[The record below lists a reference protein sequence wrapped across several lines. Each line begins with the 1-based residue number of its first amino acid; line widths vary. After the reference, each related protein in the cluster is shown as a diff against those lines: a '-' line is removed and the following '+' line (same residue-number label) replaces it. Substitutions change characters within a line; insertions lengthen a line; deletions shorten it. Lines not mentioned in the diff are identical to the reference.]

1 MLSIKKLLGRKPH
14 DSKLQ
19 DNDNGELQQ
28 DTTRLNRRHS
38 SAGSNTSTEDP
49 EELVTIQ
56 STTRSSGR
64 FSVLSF
70 RSPFKGRNSTST
82 CKSCQ
87 NSACTCPAEVTTA
100 NKQIDHRS
108 SVQQQKNRT
117 SSNTFPRLTSQ
128 SATDGAF
135 PDENGNNSGD
145 EAGVSST
152 TKMNGTPN
160 HGFMASVSDEEEF
173 VSSSRDYSP
182 KLSETD
188 KKIRN
193 TKQNS
198 SSSPVAGVDCGSS
211 KVGTANYRSSVQ
223 GVPDSTA
230 KPLSTATL
238 PAGLQL
244 GSSFSGGVSRTS
256 AGVCNQSNG
265 FPGQFYDF
273 SGPSSCVSTS
283 SSGLSSTSVG
293 LQHTNPQYTSRKI
306 DETTRLEIT
315 QDSSTGFSNQSFDL
329 SSTSNGILQADT
341 TVDRSEMLPCL
352 DSSSGDSPSRS
363 FNGTSSQTAGFLT
376 SPSGL
381 SSTDAPVPPPRRN
394 RSRLSAVGRLC
405 LEGDLPHGWTGRRLQ
420 GQQISRSTK
429 ARSLS
434 ELFRPASDE
443 DESTGKAS
451 SLADELV
458 PSKSSTLT
466 SGILSDEFLPS
477 ASLSLSS
484 SSSTASAD
492 VQADQSSSLTL
503 SAAAAS
509 ISHSE
514 HYEPRSLGMN
524 SALSASSSSSSTTT
538 IVATTTAAAT
548 ATTTNTDSVE
558 VISSLANSAPSVPPL
573 STPATTS
580 DHIEPGRTN
589 VPQLS
594 FSLPSALSSSDP
606 AEWRP
611 SSHGVGE
618 RPLPE
623 ASEPDGSEKQLSTHL
638 RTREVAEHP
647 VTSLRALRYSSNCV
661 GENYGR
667 SALRS
672 PESCEST
679 SPALVRMTGLTLG
692 HVMTPPRVAMT
703 TEKPAAA
710 ADHHHHDHH
719 RLNPAIDITEAEI
732 SQLADDVTQADDNN
746 SADHEIND
754 ERLYF
759 SYDV

>member
-160 HGFMASVSDEEEF
+160 HGFMASASDEEEF

-329 SSTSNGILQADT
+329 SRTSNGILQADT
-341 TVDRSEMLPCL
+341 TVDRSEMLPGL

-477 ASLSLSS
+477 AALSLSS

-503 SAAAAS
+503 SAAAA
-509 ISHSE
+509 
-514 HYEPRSLGMN
+514 
-524 SALSASSSSSSTTT
+524 A
-538 IVATTTAAAT
+538 ATTTT
-548 ATTTNTDSVE
+548 TTTNADSVE